1 MRIAQSSIT
10 MTSERQ
16 FSQIGAKGRAPQ
28 NKKDFYES
36 ARDAMNTATGS
47 GEGTDTFTRS
57 NDETVKDSG
66 IYGMTTGRSFEVPT
80 VSTPKATPFQNDVL
94 SLLIQRL
101 MSRLTGSSGATQQIT
116 TYSEYETTEFH
127 AHGNALTEDGRSI
140 DFSVDIMMSRSYM
153 EYTNVSVPSIR
164 NALCDP
170 LVINTGALTA
180 DISDQKF
187 FFDIDADGEKD
198 EISMPGTGSGFLALD
213 KNNDGVINDGNELF
227 GAKSG
232 DGFADLKEYDS
243 DGNGWIDENDEIFNK
258 LKVWCKGE
266 DGEDILMD
274 LKEADIGAIYLGTA
288 ATEFTM
294 SGMDGARDGVIRST
308 GLFLRESVG
317 VGTIQHVDLAKGSA
331 SYLYTEDIA
340 IERLVNGEYRPSF
353 SSSGNTGSDTEDT
366 ETLMDKEADNIQNNK
381 SSREQA
387 MEEKVKRRKATEKL
401 LKETQEKRRRNKLL
415 EKEQFEK
422 KLYEERAQQKAWRRR
437 KALRDYLYTD
447 SPENLTNTV
456 SYA

>member
-1 MRIAQSSIT
+1 MRIAKSSIT
-10 MTSERQ
+10 MTSARQ
-16 FSQIGAKGRAPQ
+16 YSQIGAKGRASV

-36 ARDAMNTATGS
+36 AQDAINAGVDPGKDS
-47 GEGTDTFTRS
+47 DTYKRS
-57 NDETVKDSG
+57 TEDDLKDSG
-66 IYGMTTGRSFEVPT
+66 IYSINTGRSFEVP
-80 VSTPKATPFQNDVL
+80 SAAAPKASQFQNDIL

-101 MSRLTGSSGATQQIT
+101 MSRLTGNGPSQQIT

-127 AHGNALTEDGRSI
+127 AHGNAITEDGRSI

-153 EYTNVSVPSIR
+153 EYTNIPIPSIR

-170 LVINTGALTA
+170 LVINTGSATA

-187 FFDIDADGEKD
+187 FFDIDADGEED

-213 KNNDGVINDGNELF
+213 KNGDGVINDGSELF

-232 DGFADLKEYDS
+232 DGFADLREYDS
-243 DGNGWIDENDEIFNK
+243 DGNGWIDENDDIFSK

-274 LKEADIGAIYLGTA
+274 LKEADIGAIYLGA
-288 ATEFTM
+288 QQTEFTM
-294 SGMDGARDGVIRST
+294 SGMDGVRDGVIRST
-308 GLFLRESVG
+308 GLFLRESLG

-331 SYLYTEDIA
+331 SVLYTEDIA
-340 IERLVNGEYRPSF
+340 IEKLVNGEYHPRIST
-353 SSSGNTGSDTEDT
+353 SKNTTVNDTDPEN
-366 ETLMDKEADNIQNNK
+366 LPDKEADRIQK
-381 SSREQA
+381 SSSSREQEL
-387 MEEKVKRRKATEKL
+387 EERVKRRKATEKL
-401 LKETQEKRRRNKLL
+401 LKETQEKQRRNKLL

-422 KLYEERAQQKAWRRR
+422 KLYQERAQKKAWQRR
-437 KALRDYLYTD
+437 KAMRDYLYTD
-447 SPENLTNTV
+447 SPENLSNTV

>member
-10 MTSERQ
+10 MTSARQ
-16 FSQIGAKGRAPQ
+16 YSQIGAKGRASV
-28 NKKDFYES
+28 NKKDFYEN
-36 ARDAMNTATGS
+36 AQDAINAGVDPGNGQDSYKNSTA
-47 GEGTDTFTRS
+47 D
-57 NDETVKDSG
+57 DLKDSG
-66 IYGMTTGRSFEVPT
+66 IYSMNTGRSFEVP
-80 VSTPKATPFQNDVL
+80 SAAAPKASQFQNDIL

-101 MSRLTGSSGATQQIT
+101 MSRLTGNGPSRQIT

-127 AHGNALTEDGRSI
+127 AHGNAITEDGRSI

-153 EYTNVSVPSIR
+153 EYTNIPIPSIR

-170 LVINTGALTA
+170 LVINTGSATA

-187 FFDIDADGEKD
+187 FFDIDADGEED
-198 EISMPGTGSGFLALD
+198 EISMPGAGSGFLALD
-213 KNNDGVINDGNELF
+213 KNEDGVINDGSELF

-243 DGNGWIDENDEIFNK
+243 DGNGWIDENDDVFSK

-266 DGEDILMD
+266 NGEDILMD
-274 LKEADIGAIYLGTA
+274 LKEADIGAIYLGTE

-294 SGMDGARDGVIRST
+294 SGMDGVRDGVIRST
-308 GLFLRESVG
+308 GLFLRESLG

-331 SYLYTEDIA
+331 SFLFTEDIA
-340 IERLVNGEYRPSF
+340 VEKLVNGEYHPRVLSTR
-353 SSSGNTGSDTEDT
+353 NTSDEDYT
-366 ETLMDKEADNIQNNK
+366 SENLPDKEADRMQK
-381 SSREQA
+381 SSSSREQEL
-387 MEEKVKRRKATEKL
+387 EERVKRRKATEKL
-401 LKETQEKRRRNKLL
+401 LKETQEKHRRNKLL

-422 KLYEERAQQKAWRRR
+422 KLYQERAQKKAWQRR
-437 KALRDYLYTD
+437 KAMRDYLYTD
-447 SPENLTNTV
+447 SPENLSNTV